1 MGSEADDILSSFDL
15 TEEDKNKWKPVT
27 ERFMRYF
34 IPKRNVIFERAKFN
48 QRKQEEGEL
57 VDSFVTAIYV
67 LAENCNFGSL
77 HDEMIRDRLVV
88 GLRDSKLSEKLQLDA
103 NLTLESA
110 VSQARQNEAVKK
122 QQTTIRASGERM
134 TEMDAVKSSSQK
146 YWKQKNKFP
155 NTQQNSVNRN
165 GCMRCGKKINHP
177 RDQCPAKE
185 AECHKCKK
193 RGHYAKCC
201 L

>member
-1 MGSEADDILSSFDL
+1 M
-15 TEEDKNKWKPVT
+15 
-27 ERFMRYF
+27 
-34 IPKRNVIFERAKFN
+34 
-48 QRKQEEGEL
+48 
-57 VDSFVTAIYV
+57 
-67 LAENCNFGSL
+67 LAENCNVGSL
-77 HDEMIRDRLVV
+77 HDEMNRDRLVV

-134 TEMDAVKSSSQK
+134 TEMDAVKSSSLK
-146 YWKQKNKFP
+146 NWKQKHKFP
-155 NTQQNSVNRN
+155 NAQPNNVNRK
-165 GCMRCGKKINHP
+165 GCMRCGKKGNHS

-201 L
+201 LSKSTVRTI